1 MSFDLEDD
9 WENLDL
15 SDLLVVNEKR
25 ELDLKRIEE
34 RKIVEEEDN
43 VLTEELFSVM
53 KSSSNNTFR
62 TNKIMIYPEKKQK
75 LALIHE
81 DRKEKLREKQ
91 KQVSKQLREIKER
104 KKRSEE
110 LYGEATRDH
119 YYEQYGNISDKY

>member
-62 TNKIMIYPEKKQK
+62 TNKI
-75 LALIHE
+75 HE